1 MGLKILKSSDGWD
14 QVPGLELL
22 PVWSMIERRIEWH
35 SKPHGAVTSPVQ
47 DRPVGRNTKADSSN
61 SSPDGAIFYNIQ
73 IVLLYMVR

>member
-22 PVWSMIERRIEWH
+22 SMIEGRIKWH
-35 SKPHGAVTSPVQ
+35 SKPHVAVTSPVQ
-47 DRPVGRNTKADSSN
+47 ARPVGRNTKADSSN
-61 SSPDGAIFYNIQ
+61 SSPDGAIFYNIE